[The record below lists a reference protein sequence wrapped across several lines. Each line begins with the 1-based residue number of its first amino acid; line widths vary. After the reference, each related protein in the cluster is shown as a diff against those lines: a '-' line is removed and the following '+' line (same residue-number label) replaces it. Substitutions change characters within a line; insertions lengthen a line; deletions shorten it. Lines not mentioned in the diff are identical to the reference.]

1 MLRHLLRNPWLR
13 RLFSALL
20 GLFLGLAGL
29 AGWSGW
35 NRSSLEHLAR
45 DLQAAYDARDIKA
58 MEALFCWE
66 GVDERTRARIRL
78 AILQEFELPV
88 ESVAIRPLLPTDG
101 RDGPGLRP
109 NLPPT
114 AAVLVT
120 YATPDHLSSA
130 WLAGRQ
136 GLSGH
141 RLIVMLP
148 AN

>member
-1 MLRHLLRNPWLR
+1 MLRLLLQNPWLR
-13 RLFSALL
+13 RLSSALL
-20 GLFLGLAGL
+20 GLLLGLLFL
-29 AGWSGW
+29 AGWSWW
-35 NRSSLEHLAR
+35 NRASLEELAR
-45 DLQAAYDARDIKA
+45 DLQKAYDTRDINA

-66 GVDERTRARIRL
+66 GVDDRTRGRIRL

-88 ESVAIRPLLPTDG
+88 ESVVIRPLLSTDG

-109 NLPPT
+109 NLTP
-114 AAVLVT
+114 AATVVVT

-148 AN
+148 GN